1 MLSGGNLKVPLEE
14 MNVQRSHYKRHGPSY
29 PFCVQAV
36 SHNAIMLMS
45 AVVGGGCTASKILQ
59 EQTCHFAEGMLHWNY
74 AYEYNK
80 WQCVSTLLPLRS
92 RLISKVR
99 ASTEPVWPWSTR
111 HEDTYNN
118 RQREVGQQAQRQQV
132 GQVQRESESAL
143 ALCTCLKG
151 HTIPLQGTHSSVK
164 VSQR

>member
-1 MLSGGNLKVPLEE
+1 MFKDHTIKGTAQAIHFVFKLSVTMPLCSCLL
-14 MNVQRSHYKRHGPSY
+14 R
-29 PFCVQAV
+29 
-36 SHNAIMLMS
+36 L
-45 AVVGGGCTASKILQ
+45 GGGCTASKILQ

-80 WQCVSTLLPLRS
+80 WQFVSTLLPLRS
-92 RLISKVR
+92 RLISKVG